1 MLNASDLVEG
11 QLRNLEVDQALLLP
25 LKTHVD
31 LIVTADDVL
40 HSFALPSAGIKV
52 DAVPGRL
59 NHMGIFIERPGI
71 LYGQCSE
78 LCGTNHAF
86 MPIKAIALSY
96 DSYVYSNEKGF
107 LFFCIISLFLIPNK
121 NISILRNFSF
131 LTSSFVFLTVLYL
144 LLNFD
149 ISSSMLQ
156 WSVHFSWSSF
166 LNIYYSGGVDGVSLL
181 FLLLTAFLIPL
192 CYLVSYVHFDRKL
205 WIQTKKN
212 SCLVSIFSFYYGRLF
227 LDAGCYFFGS
237 TDFHILYYSAFSY
250 ELQLV
255 PLFPV
260 HIWLPEAH
268 VEAPTIGSVI
278 LAGVLLKMG
287 TYGMLRFLA
296 PLFSFGNFFFNPLV
310 FILSFM
316 SIYYV
321 SLITFCQIDLKKLIA
336 YSSVAHMGYVTLG
349 LFTYSFTGLQGSIF
363 LMLSHGV
370 VSSLLFFLIGMLYD
384 RYKTRLIFFYKS
396 IYSYMPIFTL
406 FLFFATLANVGFPG
420 TVGFV
425 GEFLLIKVAFI
436 FASLGFL
443 ISITYSFWLYNRIS
457 FLLPFHIFVFS
468 DLSKRE
474 FLITLPFVVM
484 IFYFG
489 LYP

>member
-1 MLNASDLVEG
+1 
-11 QLRNLEVDQALLLP
+11 
-25 LKTHVD
+25 
-31 LIVTADDVL
+31 
-40 HSFALPSAGIKV
+40 
-52 DAVPGRL
+52 
-59 NHMGIFIERPGI
+59 
-71 LYGQCSE
+71 
-78 LCGTNHAF
+78 
-86 MPIKAIALSY
+86 MPI
-96 DSYVYSNEKGF
+96 VYLIGF

-192 CYLVSYVHFDRKL
+192 CVLYSWNQFIYFFKELML
-205 WIQTKKN
+205 
-212 SCLVSIFSFYYGRLF
+212 LLF
-227 LDAGCYFFGS
+227 LIEFFLFNFFFVTDLFFFFVFFESILFPMFILIGNYGSRQRKIHASFQFFLFTTVGSFLMLVAIFLVFLHEGS

-250 ELQLV
+250 ELQLVLWLCFFISLAVKV

-425 GEFLLIKVAFI
+425 GEFLLMFSFLFVSKVAFI

-489 LYP
+489 LYPSCILNILEPVSLFVLNFNPFLFFF